1 MPMTDAHRSAGRKG
15 LLPRFGRDRRGVA
28 AVEFAFIAP
37 VLVLLY
43 AGVAELC
50 TVMMADRR
58 ASHADSAIGDLASQT
73 DKLND
78 AQVADIFS
86 AATTILSPFDTA
98 PLQLRLTSVTISAG
112 KVPKVEWSAVK
123 SSSQGDLRKLNCNE
137 AAPNFP
143 PELTATAGDNVL
155 MAEAVYNYTLPMSF
169 GHTGELKFKPRYFMR
184 PRTAA
189 KVARYENASA
199 TPVACPIS

>member
-1 MPMTDAHRSAGRKG
+1 MTDAPRSAGRKG

-43 AGVAELC
+43 SGVAELC

-58 ASHADSAIGDLASQT
+58 VAHADSAIGDLAAQV
-73 DKLND
+73 DKLRD
-78 AQVADIFS
+78 ADVADIFS
-86 AATTILSPFDTA
+86 AATTILSPFDVA
-98 PLQLRLTSVTISAG
+98 PLQLRLTSITINAG
-112 KVPKVEWSAVK
+112 KAPKVEWSAVK
-123 SSSQGDLRKLNCNE
+123 STAQGDLRQLNCNE
-137 AAPNFP
+137 LVANFP
-143 PELTATAGDNVL
+143 ADLATTPGDNVI
-155 MAEAVYNYTLPMSF
+155 MAEAVYKYTLPMSF
-169 GHTGELKFKPRYFMR
+169 GHTGDLYFKPRYFMR

-199 TPVACPIS
+199 TPVVCPIS